1 MWKIF
6 IKPEYKIVFISK
18 LKLIKIIWTST
29 FKGIKILWVLNFTIG
44 KTKLHFAGIFAI
56 WWLQNISR
64 VFNFAISVKIRNKS
78 LIVNQYNQICY
89 KNSNF
94 LMICRD
100 MWNTSITII
109 IWLNIRKKRE
119 SQTRQVFNFA
129 ILWLWNCL
137 RVLNFPK
144 IV

>member
-6 IKPEYKIVFISK
+6 IKLEYKIVFISK

-89 KNSNF
+89 RNSNF
-94 LMICRD
+94 LMISRD

-119 SQTRQVFNFA
+119 SQTRQVFNFV